1 MWERWMQKALG
12 VRMTIVSGL
21 FVAVSAYYHIIGEH
35 PVWDPGWITLL
46 ISGVPI
52 VYGALYWL
60 FKEKTITSWLLITV
74 AMVACVS
81 LDEVFA
87 AAEVAWIIAI
97 GEILEAKTVSR
108 ARRGLTEL
116 LSQAPTQGR
125 RVNADGKV
133 EEVVA
138 AEEIAVGDILRILPG
153 ETIPVDGIVVSGT
166 TAVNEAMLTGE
177 SLPADKQV
185 GAEVYSG
192 TTNGFGSIDI
202 RATKVGEDSSMQRLV
217 RLVKEAS
224 EQQAPVQR
232 IVDRWVVYLIP
243 AAIAFA
249 ILTFAINLWW
259 GTSQTDA
266 LYRAVT
272 VLVVFCPCALALAT
286 PTSVVAAIGQ
296 ATKSGV
302 IVKSGA
308 ALEEMGRI
316 DTIAFDKTGTIT
328 SGKLAVVE
336 AKSLLPDLSVEDMLR
351 VAAAVEARSEH
362 PLGKA
367 LLAEVQ
373 RREIDVP
380 AVEEFEM
387 ESGRGVKGV
396 VAAKTVLVGSESYLT
411 QHGVAI
417 PDAAL
422 AEAENW
428 RREGKIIIWVAQG
441 QDCIGIVGFADTL
454 RNLITPVIDM
464 MRRQKMRT
472 VMLTGD
478 NAATAAYVG
487 GMVGVDEVNARLMPE
502 DKAAYI
508 GAQQRDGHRIAMVG
522 DGVNDAA
529 ALRMANVGIAMG
541 DTAGDMAME
550 AADIV
555 MPGEDVTRLT
565 YLVKLS
571 QATLRT
577 IHINIIIALGLNI
590 AGVVLSIIGWLTPVT
605 GAIIHNAGSILV
617 ALHAI
622 SLYERKFD
630 KGLRTDA
637 KVADD
642 HCVQVKCIECGHL
655 YCANPT
661 HHHPTHQHA

>member
-1 MWERWMQKALG
+1 MWERWMEKALG

-362 PLGKA
+362 PLG
-367 LLAEVQ
+367 
-373 RREIDVP
+373 
-380 AVEEFEM
+380 
-387 ESGRGVKGV
+387 
-396 VAAKTVLVGSESYLT
+396 
-411 QHGVAI
+411 
-417 PDAAL
+417 
-422 AEAENW
+422 
-428 RREGKIIIWVAQG
+428 
-441 QDCIGIVGFADTL
+441 
-454 RNLITPVIDM
+454 
-464 MRRQKMRT
+464 
-472 VMLTGD
+472 
-478 NAATAAYVG
+478 
-487 GMVGVDEVNARLMPE
+487 
-502 DKAAYI
+502 
-508 GAQQRDGHRIAMVG
+508 
-522 DGVNDAA
+522 
-529 ALRMANVGIAMG
+529 
-541 DTAGDMAME
+541 
-550 AADIV
+550 
-555 MPGEDVTRLT
+555 
-565 YLVKLS
+565 
-571 QATLRT
+571 
-577 IHINIIIALGLNI
+577 
-590 AGVVLSIIGWLTPVT
+590 
-605 GAIIHNAGSILV
+605 
-617 ALHAI
+617 
-622 SLYERKFD
+622 
-630 KGLRTDA
+630 
-637 KVADD
+637 
-642 HCVQVKCIECGHL
+642 
-655 YCANPT
+655 
-661 HHHPTHQHA
+661 